1 LCNAR
6 DIGGEKQRQVG
17 AAAGGIVFALF
28 PVMVSTGPF
37 AQTRFAPGQSDLVAG
52 NPAHGKG
59 VIF

>member
-28 PVMVSTGPF
+28 PVMVSIGPF
-37 AQTRFAPGQSDLVAG
+37 AQTRFAPGQSDPG